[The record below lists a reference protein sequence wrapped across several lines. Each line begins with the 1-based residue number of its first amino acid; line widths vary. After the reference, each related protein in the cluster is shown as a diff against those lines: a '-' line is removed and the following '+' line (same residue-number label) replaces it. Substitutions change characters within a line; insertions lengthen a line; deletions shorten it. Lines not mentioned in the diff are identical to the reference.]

1 MALLPLS
8 WLLRLTAL
16 CHLIVLLAGEWG
28 GLRHERGWGAPSPT
42 SAPQGSMRAPGPCPR
57 KAEIHGSPFLTDMPE
72 GAGHL
77 PGGGPGLRTA
87 PPAGKIY
94 RLQRLSLPGPV
105 SKVATAW
112 QHREV
117 VRAAQ
122 DAGCGGVPG
131 GGAVGSPRMLLV
143 GPGVGALAD
152 CGLVSMPGVNM

>member
-1 MALLPLS
+1 
-8 WLLRLTAL
+8 
-16 CHLIVLLAGEWG
+16 
-28 GLRHERGWGAPSPT
+28 
-42 SAPQGSMRAPGPCPR
+42 MRAPGPCPG
-57 KAEIHGSPFLTDMPE
+57 KAEIRGSPFLTDMPE

-77 PGGGPGLRTA
+77 PAGGPGLRAA

-94 RLQRLSLPGPV
+94 HLRRLSLPGPV

-117 VRAAQ
+117 VGAAQ

-143 GPGVGALAD
+143 GAGVGALAD
-152 CGLVSMPGVNM
+152 CGPVSLHRVNL